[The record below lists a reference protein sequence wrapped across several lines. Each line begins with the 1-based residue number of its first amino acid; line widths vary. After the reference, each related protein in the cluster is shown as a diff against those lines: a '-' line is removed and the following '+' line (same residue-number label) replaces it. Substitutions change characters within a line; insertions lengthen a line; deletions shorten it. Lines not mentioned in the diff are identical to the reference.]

1 MREQAGMSSNKG
13 GNMRVIGLT
22 GGIGT
27 GKSTVSRY
35 LASRGFEI
43 IDADLIARQIV
54 QPGSPLL
61 DEIGETFG
69 RQFILP
75 DGSLDRKALGAYVF
89 SDSHRK
95 KQLDDIMMGRIVS
108 TIRERIRT
116 AKCNVI
122 VDAPLLFE
130 VGLDADVE
138 AVWLVDA
145 ADEVRIKRV
154 CARDNIPA
162 QQVSDRIKN
171 QMPQSEKTAKS
182 DEVID
187 NSGSE
192 EELYQQID
200 RLIDKYA

>member
-27 GKSTVSRY
+27 GKSTVSKY

-61 DEIGETFG
+61 DEIGSTFG
-69 RQFILP
+69 SQFILP

-89 SDSHRK
+89 SDSHRR

-108 TIRERIRT
+108 TIRERI
-116 AKCNVI
+116 
-122 VDAPLLFE
+122 E
-130 VGLDADVE
+130 
-138 AVWLVDA
+138 
-145 ADEVRIKRV
+145 
-154 CARDNIPA
+154 
-162 QQVSDRIKN
+162 
-171 QMPQSEKTAKS
+171 PQNAM
-182 DEVID
+182 
-187 NSGSE
+187 
-192 EELYQQID
+192 
-200 RLIDKYA
+200 

>member
-1 MREQAGMSSNKG
+1 
-13 GNMRVIGLT
+13 MRVIGLT

-27 GKSTVSRY
+27 GKSTVSKY
-35 LASRGFEI
+35 LASKGFEI

-61 DEIGETFG
+61 DEIGEIFG

-89 SDSHRK
+89 QDGHRK
-95 KQLDDIMMGRIVS
+95 KQLDDIMMGSIVS
-108 TIRERIRT
+108 TIRERIQT
-116 AKCNVI
+116 AKGNVI

-171 QMPQSEKTAKS
+171 QMSQSEKGAKS
-182 DEVID
+182 DEIID

-192 EELYQQID
+192 EELYRQID
-200 RLIDKYA
+200 RLINEYA

>member
-1 MREQAGMSSNKG
+1 MRDQAGMSSNKG

-27 GKSTVSRY
+27 GKSTVSKY
-35 LASRGFEI
+35 LASKGFEI

-54 QPGSPLL
+54 KPGSSLL
-61 DEIGETFG
+61 DEIGSKFG
-69 RQFILP
+69 AQFILP

-95 KQLDDIMMGRIVS
+95 KKLDDIMMGRIVS
-108 TIRERIRT
+108 TIRERIKN
-116 AKCNVI
+116 AKRNVI

-130 VGLDADVE
+130 AGLDADVE

-162 QQVSDRIKN
+162 RQVSDRIKN
-171 QMPQSEKTAKS
+171 QMPQSEKAAKS
-182 DEVID
+182 DEVIN

-192 EELYQQID
+192 EELYRQID

>member
-1 MREQAGMSSNKG
+1 
-13 GNMRVIGLT
+13 MRVIGLT

-27 GKSTVSRY
+27 GKSTVSKY

-61 DEIGETFG
+61 DEIGRVFG
-69 RQFILP
+69 AQFILP

-89 SDSHRK
+89 QDSHRK

-108 TIRERIRT
+108 TIRERIR
-116 AKCNVI
+116 AAECNVI

-171 QMPQSEKTAKS
+171 QMPQSEKAAKS

-192 EELYQQID
+192 EELYQRID

>member
-1 MREQAGMSSNKG
+1 
-13 GNMRVIGLT
+13 MRVIGLT

-27 GKSTVSRY
+27 GKSTVSKY

-61 DEIGETFG
+61 DEIGSTFG
-69 RQFILP
+69 SQFILP

-95 KQLDDIMMGRIVS
+95 KQLDDI
-108 TIRERIRT
+108 IRERIRT

-138 AVWLVDA
+138 TVWLVVA

-154 CARDNIPA
+154 CTRDNIPA

-171 QMPQSEKTAKS
+171 QMPQSEKAAKS

>member
-1 MREQAGMSSNKG
+1 
-13 GNMRVIGLT
+13 MRVIGLT

-27 GKSTVSRY
+27 GKSTVSEY
-35 LASRGFEI
+35 LASKGFEI
-43 IDADLIARQIV
+43 VDADLIARQIV

-61 DEIGETFG
+61 DRIAETFG
-69 RQFILP
+69 SQFILP

-89 SDSHRK
+89 KDNQRK
-95 KQLDDIMMGRIVS
+95 KQLDDIMMGSIVS
-108 TIRERIRT
+108 TIRENI
-116 AKCNVI
+116 AGAEGKVI

-145 ADEVRIKRV
+145 ADEIRIKRV
-154 CARDNIPA
+154 CARDNISA
-162 QQVSDRIKN
+162 QQVADRIKN
-171 QMPQSEKTAKS
+171 QMPQSEKAAKS
-182 DEVID
+182 DEIID

-200 RLIDKYA
+200 RLIKKYA

>member
-1 MREQAGMSSNKG
+1 
-13 GNMRVIGLT
+13 MRVIGLT

-35 LASRGFEI
+35 LASKGFEI

-61 DEIGETFG
+61 DEIGRVFG
-69 RQFILP
+69 AQFILP

-89 SDSHRK
+89 SDSRRK
-95 KQLDDIMMGRIVS
+95 KQLDDVMMGSIVS
-108 TIRERIRT
+108 TIRERIQT
-116 AKCNVI
+116 AKGRVI

-138 AVWLVDA
+138 TVWLVVA

-171 QMPQSEKTAKS
+171 QMPQSEKAAKS